1 MSMNLD
7 LARCLS
13 QIKKICFGL
22 WGERP
27 AFEAKQR
34 GQGAGRYSCPRARI
48 SIGSAALSIAK
59 RCLNYPQFRWVTAKK
74 LRLVGDMKSDG
85 VT

>member
-48 SIGSAALSIAK
+48 SIRM
-59 RCLNYPQFRWVTAKK
+59 RCLVHCEEMTDLA
-74 LRLVGDMKSDG
+74 
-85 VT
+85 TI